1 MIDAKE
7 YLEAGLNLHGHKC
20 PAMPLGLRAGMAA
33 MNRLGV
39 ERSKDKELAAVV
51 ELGDDHCSHCFADG
65 IQTVTGCTFGKGNL
79 RKTGYGK
86 FGVTLVDRK
95 SGQAIRVVPRA
106 EAQARMKETPFFLE
120 YRGKGVPASRVPD
133 SVVDPLPAGDGCPG
147 RGDSDCRKAV
157 SGERETSLRNVR
169 IVCLRPVRGNGCRK
183 VRSHRRGTEGLH
195 PLPGESPGGGMRIP
209 PEGRKD
215 GEFPDGGNALRIQS
229 ETGS

>member
-1 MIDAKE
+1 MQNTCTGRLTMIDARE
-7 YLEAGLNLHGHKC
+7 YLEAGLDLHGHKC
-20 PAMPLGLRAGMAA
+20 PAMPLGLRAGVAA

-39 ERSKDKELAAVV
+39 GRSKDKELSAVV

-95 SGQAIRVVPRA
+95 SGQAIRVVPKA

-133 SVVDPLPAGDGCPG
+133 AVVNPLVRQVMDAPEDAILTVG
-147 RGDSDCRKAV
+147 RPFPMN
-157 SGERETSLRNVR
+157 GEKPSETFASFVCDLCGETVVEKYGR
-169 IVCLRPVRGNGCRK
+169 IVGGKK
-183 VRSHRRGTEGLH
+183 VCIPCQEKVLA
-195 PLPGESPGGGMRIP
+195 GE
-209 PEGRKD
+209 
-215 GEFPDGGNALRIQS
+215 
-229 ETGS
+229 